1 MLRPWASHG
10 TGAEEVPLADGLVG
24 GSLSHQGQY
33 LPVPA
38 RSAPGADRGPAAM
51 RPAPSGPT
59 TATPPQRWPRVL
71 AAVEERLVIVLA
83 TAEAALDQQP
93 WSQ

>member
-1 MLRPWASHG
+1 M
-10 TGAEEVPLADGLVG
+10 
-24 GSLSHQGQY
+24 
-33 LPVPA
+33 
-38 RSAPGADRGPAAM
+38 AA
-51 RPAPSGPT
+51 
-59 TATPPQRWPRVL
+59 RVL